1 VKPLQR
7 LAEYP
12 AKQQSL
18 ALVGIVENNEVVG
31 GDAAK
36 CSDSGGIPLWINTTV
51 LWRVDSEHVGDL
63 YLLKPGYSLDID
75 NDENEA
81 DDNDIEQAIVL
92 QKTIGAITDACGEF
106 IYTDIFG
113 VERTDF
119 RNRVYEILEP
129 SLAQSYII
137 LDDFIMGEI
146 NSTKDIEAS
155 LSTKSTAQQQS
166 QAALFQ
172 AEQARTVAKGEADAA
187 ILRAEGEAD
196 SVELRAGGQAKAI
209 KIEAEARAQAIQMLA
224 DELEKHGISLIDW
237 NWLETWNGKLP
248 STLVISDDI
257 GSPLMTIDIAP
268 TPEVPV
274 QNLEVPA
281 PTPEQ

>member
-1 VKPLQR
+1 
-7 LAEYP
+7 
-12 AKQQSL
+12 
-18 ALVGIVENNEVVG
+18 
-31 GDAAK
+31 
-36 CSDSGGIPLWINTTV
+36 
-51 LWRVDSEHVGDL
+51 
-63 YLLKPGYSLDID
+63 LKPGYELDRD

-92 QKTIGAITDACGEF
+92 QKTIGAITDACGEY

-113 VERTDF
+113 VERTAF
-119 RNRVYEILEP
+119 RNRVYEILGP

-187 ILRAEGEAD
+187 ILSAEGEAD
-196 SVELRAGGQAKAI
+196 SAVLRAKG
-209 KIEAEARAQAIQMLA
+209 QAIQMLS

-237 NWLETWNGKLP
+237 NWLETWNGNLP
-248 STLVISDDI
+248 ATLVISDDI

-268 TPEVPV
+268 TPDVPV
-274 QNLEVPA
+274 QNVEVPV